1 MDTRVTG
8 SITPGEA
15 FSPGALVP
23 RARPGLSG
31 LGGQRNDQQAR
42 HGGSDGD
49 ISAAFQEGRQ
59 GAISLAYNRYS
70 ALVYTVALRSLNDAH
85 DAEDVT
91 QQVFVAAWR
100 SRGSFDPGRG
110 SLAGWLIAITR
121 NKVIDMLRARQRE
134 SSVLRLV
141 AAQESGPAELAPPDQ
156 VVDRVVLADE
166 LARLGEPQHK
176 IITMAFYTGLTHEQ
190 IAGALGLPL
199 GTVKSHIRRSLLRLR
214 ARLEADGVPCCP

>member
-1 MDTRVTG
+1 
-8 SITPGEA
+8 
-15 FSPGALVP
+15 LVP

-176 IITMAFYTGLTHEQ
+176 IITMAFYAGLTHEQ